1 MSGYVKFEN
10 YNTSNG
16 CRPFSVK
23 GDSRVMN
30 PMMLG
35 MKSVDPYSIPNNGM
49 RVLPPVKTS
58 ELNYDRLA
66 YAYPQERIL

>member
-58 ELNYDRLA
+58 ALNYDKLG
-66 YAYPQERIL
+66 YAYPQERI